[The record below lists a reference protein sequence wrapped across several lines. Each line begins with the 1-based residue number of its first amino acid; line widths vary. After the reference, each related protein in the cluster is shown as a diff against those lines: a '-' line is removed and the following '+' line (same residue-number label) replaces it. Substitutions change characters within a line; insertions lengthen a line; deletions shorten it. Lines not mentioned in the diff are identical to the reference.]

1 MTADKWLLYFNG
13 SLYGAEHVTRRC
25 CCLCP
30 GTVRGVW
37 LPVWKGQRRTALRW
51 PAGGHN
57 TFGTLPTLCSAVG
70 LSEKWGLGSATTP
83 LPWVLPGLCEDQEA
97 LPWQEPEF
105 LHLEKVQN
113 YSGIDESIW
122 GTVLLL
128 PLVCSLPIFYYFFLN
143 VIENSV
149 LSFPSFSSKLCSCR
163 IR

>member
-37 LPVWKGQRRTALRW
+37 LPVWKGQRQTALRW

-57 TFGTLPTLCSAVG
+57 TFGTLPTLCSAVA

-83 LPWVLPGLCEDQEA
+83 LPWVLPGLCEASGGPA
-97 LPWQEPEF
+97 LAGTWISTPRKGTELFWDRWEHLGDSSSASPGLQLAHF
-105 LHLEKVQN
+105 LLF
-113 YSGIDESIW
+113 
-122 GTVLLL
+122 LL
-128 PLVCSLPIFYYFFLN
+128 
-143 VIENSV
+143 
-149 LSFPSFSSKLCSCR
+149 KCR
-163 IR
+163 RE